1 MVTLSRSAD
10 TVSLL
15 IADFL
20 NYLSVEKGLSKNTLT
35 SYQFDLTAYRD
46 FLKASTLQDLKS
58 VSRRVIMD
66 FLIHEKKRGL
76 EASSIARRMVAV
88 KTFHRFLVRERHL
101 QEDVTSVLESPKL
114 WKKLP
119 MFMTI
124 PEMERLLEAPNK
136 KKKNGI
142 RDRALMECLYASG
155 MRVSEIADLKLSSV
169 NFDHGFIRCFGKGGK
184 ERIVPLGSKAVEACK
199 KYLAEVRPKQQPKT
213 DHFFIGKSGMGMTR
227 QMIWYLI
234 KRYAKMAGITKAMT
248 PHTLRHSF
256 ATHLLEGDA
265 DLRTVQELLGHSDIS
280 TTQIYTH
287 VTRDHLKHVHE
298 QFHPR
303 AKST

>member
-256 ATHLLEGDA
+256 ATHLLEGGA